1 MALICKFVKHVL
13 KLLSLIY
20 FCIKSDV
27 ITLYNYGN
35 IVDDILV
42 SSDVWA
48 KVVIFTH
55 IWVS

>member
-13 KLLSLIY
+13 ELLSLIY
-20 FCIKSDV
+20 VCIKSDV

-48 KVVIFTH
+48 QVAIFTH
-55 IWVS
+55 V